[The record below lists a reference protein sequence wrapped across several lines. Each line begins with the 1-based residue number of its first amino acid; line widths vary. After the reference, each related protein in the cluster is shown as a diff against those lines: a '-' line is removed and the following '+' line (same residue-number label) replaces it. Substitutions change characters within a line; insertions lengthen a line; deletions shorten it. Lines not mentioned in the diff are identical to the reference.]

1 MTDNMQHEEVKGR
14 DISAPVD
21 TMELGGVTY
30 ALRHDLNSFRIAEDV
45 YELYYGRNVSFGTIA
60 QHLAAGR
67 IGAIMAVLYGA
78 LKAAQEA
85 SGAQP
90 MTWPVFC
97 AKFKLLDIPGFKEN
111 LLENV
116 KKALPE
122 VDGQSGQAAA
132 EKSDPQ

>member
-45 YELYYGRNVSFGTIA
+45 YEMHYGRNVSFGTIA
-60 QHLAAGR
+60 QHLAVGR

-78 LKAAQEA
+78 LTSAQIA
-85 SGAQP
+85 SGAKI
-90 MTWPVFC
+90 MTWDVF
-97 AKFKLLDIPGFKEN
+97 FGTFSLMDIPGFKDQLMDN
-111 LLENV
+111 I
-116 KKALPE
+116 KKALPK
-122 VDGQSGQAAA
+122 VDGKRDAESGN
-132 EKSDPQ
+132 DPQ